1 MLTFCKTR
9 ICQKMTSTKTGNP
22 FLDFKRSVR
31 AWGDDSDDEELE
43 NSVKPVQ
50 EPVKSVQE
58 TVKPKTWA
66 KLPQFQAV
74 QVQAI
79 QVEQVQVKQVQPS
92 KPCKVYAVST
102 QNVSNQNVSNGN
114 RTLMVKNLPRDSTV
128 EKLAID
134 LRSLF
139 VIHGP
144 IKDVYIPVNR
154 EGQYAGTIKG
164 FAKLQF
170 HNADHA
176 AKAIVHAVTKPI
188 TIRKNKLFIEYANQD
203 R

>member
-1 MLTFCKTR
+1 MYVNFLQNKNLP
-9 ICQKMTSTKTGNP
+9 KMTSTKTGNP

-43 NSVKPVQ
+43 NSVKSVQ
-50 EPVKSVQE
+50 EPVKPVQE
-58 TVKPKTWA
+58 PVKPKTWA
-66 KLPQFQAV
+66 KLPQFQA
-74 QVQAI
+74 I
-79 QVEQVQVKQVQPS
+79 QVKQVQPS

-114 RTLMVKNLPRDSTV
+114 RTLMVKNLPRDSSV
-128 EKLAID
+128 EKLEID

-154 EGQYAGTIKG
+154 DGQYARTIKG

-170 HNADHA
+170 HNAAHA